1 MAVLGELVRRTG
13 RIGPDQDLDAL
24 DQLNRDLRQ
33 RTVDHRDVI
42 GGGIRAGVPRPEHR
56 AERFPGLV
64 RVHVQRVE
72 PVPMLVVPGRLLL
85 LRMRGDQR
93 RVHVDRQPLRRTNKL
108 PEPRPRPRV
117 RIPDSVQQ
125 PRRGGDPV
133 DRPERG
139 RVRRHRSE
147 QRVLITGRAQVRQ
160 ALAAIGEHHRE
171 IADHPARVMTAT
183 PLLEPRQTHRER
195 TREPD
200 LVRDLPEQ
208 RGPRVLDTSP
218 APSDVT
224 STVTGRPS
232 RITFKVKPPSSGF
245 RTSATQES
253 PLSPDDSAPPNPGG
267 AGLTARSGLVGRVC
281 VDSPRPQGPPDLPRA
296 ELRRHRG
303 TSGRD
308 GDARQGD
315 RRGEGRPAR
324 PRANEHQHGLETP
337 RPQAHAAD
345 RRPEQGHSRRQGPR
359 RRDAAMA
366 SRDGPV
372 RRTTDHPGRAAVCF
386 RPPRRSII
394 PGDRPRTVHRPSDR
408 GGIAASPRRPAR
420 PKFPLVR

>member
-72 PVPMLVVPGRLLL
+72 PVPMLVIPGRLLL

-108 PEPRPRPRV
+108 PEPRPRPGV

-160 ALAAIGEHHRE
+160 ALAPSASITARSRITRPESRPRRCCLS
-171 IADHPARVMTAT
+171 PARRIESALVSPTLSAT
-183 PLLEPRQTHRER
+183 CPSSAVPAC
-195 TREPD
+195 
-200 LVRDLPEQ
+200 
-208 RGPRVLDTSP
+208 DTSP
-218 APSDVT
+218 L
-224 STVTGRPS
+224 RP
-232 RITFKVKPPSSGF
+232 T
-245 RTSATQES
+245 
-253 PLSPDDSAPPNPGG
+253 
-267 AGLTARSGLVGRVC
+267 
-281 VDSPRPQGPPDLPRA
+281 
-296 ELRRHRG
+296 
-303 TSGRD
+303 
-308 GDARQGD
+308 
-315 RRGEGRPAR
+315 
-324 PRANEHQHGLETP
+324 
-337 RPQAHAAD
+337 
-345 RRPEQGHSRRQGPR
+345 
-359 RRDAAMA
+359 
-366 SRDGPV
+366 
-372 RRTTDHPGRAAVCF
+372 
-386 RPPRRSII
+386 
-394 PGDRPRTVHRPSDR
+394 
-408 GGIAASPRRPAR
+408 
-420 PKFPLVR
+420 